1 MNTRRVSVVFGM
13 LLSVI
18 LSSCLPPTPTPT
30 PTPIPTTSEALTTAA
45 WNALEKQPAVAM
57 ENAQKCIDLFE
68 TTATEQQAK
77 LTSAPPD
84 GAVSDDQKKAIY
96 ANWALNDVG
105 TSYWIK
111 GQALEKLGRVNDAKE
126 AYKGAQ
132 KFPYARTWDPKGWF
146 WQPAKAAS
154 ERLMKLQ

>member
-1 MNTRRVSVVFGM
+1 
-13 LLSVI
+13 
-18 LSSCLPPTPTPT
+18 
-30 PTPIPTTSEALTTAA
+30 
-45 WNALEKQPAVAM
+45 M

>member
-1 MNTRRVSVVFGM
+1 MKLRQISIVFG
-13 LLSVI
+13 LLI
-18 LSSCLPPTPTPT
+18 GMALAGCLPSTPQPTPTT
-30 PTPIPTTSEALTTAA
+30 VPTTSEALTAAA
-45 WNALEKQPAVAM
+45 WNALEKQPAVAID
-57 ENAQKCIDLFE
+57 NAKKCIDLFE

-84 GAVSDDQKKAIY
+84 GAVSEDQKKAIF

-105 TSYWIK
+105 TSYWIM
-111 GQALEKLGRVNDAKE
+111 GQALEKLNRANDAKE

-132 KFPYARTWDPKGWF
+132 KFPYARTWDSQGWF

-154 ERLMKLQ
+154 ERLAKMP